1 MMGQRDKSTT
11 VAVWIGRHELQ
22 MIKEAAAQAG
32 MTVSNFC
39 RTAALEFGG
48 IQPFFSDEDRLLLLH
63 LRDEL
68 RAEGFNLTGALIAL
82 NRAERISD
90 LPLKKEILSMQ
101 RVIAALC
108 IELSGCARKETRQ
121 RRTTSYVDQLT
132 SLRGRVA
139 RSASESYSGTVD
151 ETTISR

>member
-1 MMGQRDKSTT
+1 MIGQRDKSTT
-11 VAVWIGRHELQ
+11 IAIWIGRRELQ
-22 MIKEAAAQAG
+22 MVKEAAAQAG

-39 RTAALEFGG
+39 RTAALDFGG

-82 NRAERISD
+82 NRDERLSD
-90 LPLKKEILSMQ
+90 LSLKKEILSMQ

-108 IELSGCARKETRQ
+108 IELSGCGRKESRQ
-121 RRTTSYVDQLT
+121 RRTSSYVDQLS

-139 RSASESYSGTVD
+139 RSASESNSGTV
-151 ETTISR
+151 EATAVP